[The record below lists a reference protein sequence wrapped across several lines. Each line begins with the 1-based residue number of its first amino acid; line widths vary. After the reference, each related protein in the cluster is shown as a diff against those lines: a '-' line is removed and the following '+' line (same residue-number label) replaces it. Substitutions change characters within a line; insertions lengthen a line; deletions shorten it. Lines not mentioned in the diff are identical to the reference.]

1 MAWEQ
6 QIQQCESTECVI
18 EVVNDFVAQ
27 RAARFWSRVPAA
39 SRPGVMANAEE
50 VQAWH
55 HRLVQDLKRQ
65 RPASI
70 ELQELCVL
78 FLRASV
84 RLHQLELRAF
94 DGEGAC
100 NDEMQCA
107 PARRS
112 PRRGP

>member
-6 QIQQCESTECVI
+6 QIQQSESTDCVI
-18 EVVNDFVAQ
+18 EIVNDFVAQ
-27 RAARFWSRVPAA
+27 QGTRFWSRVPAA
-39 SRPGVMANAEE
+39 SRPGIVSHAEDI
-50 VQAWH
+50 QAWH
-55 HRLVQDLKRQ
+55 HRLVQDIR
-65 RPASI
+65 RHHPASI

-94 DGEGAC
+94 DGEGAS
-100 NDEMQCA
+100 NDEMRCA

-112 PRRGP
+112 PRRRT